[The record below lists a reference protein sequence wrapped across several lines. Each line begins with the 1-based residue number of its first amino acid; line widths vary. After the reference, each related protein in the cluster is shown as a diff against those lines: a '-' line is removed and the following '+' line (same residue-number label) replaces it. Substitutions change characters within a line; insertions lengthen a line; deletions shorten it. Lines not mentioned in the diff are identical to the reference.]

1 MQTALKNAVWLIL
14 AATVAA
20 AQPNPWTD
28 KPFLETPG
36 AFQFAV
42 VADRC
47 GGHREGVFEAALAK
61 ANLLR
66 PRFVMSVG
74 DFIEGYEH
82 DAATLDREWD
92 EVTAAVNQALD
103 MRFFYVPGN
112 HDIHAGDAGGL
123 ASQERWL
130 ARFGRTYY
138 HFVYEQVLFLC
149 LCTEDPPPTS
159 LSEAQIAYFKEALE
173 QNRDVRWTCVF
184 LHKPL
189 WAEADAK
196 GWDALE
202 ALLQDRPYTVFAGH
216 WHNYVKYERNGRA
229 YYVLATSGG
238 SSQLRGEAVGEFDQ
252 LAWVTMTEGGPRV
265 ANLLLDGIRDDR
277 VCTEQSTRYAEALAA
292 GGFVTQEPL
301 TIGSEMFN
309 GGTARLRFKNP
320 LDASVRATVTIAPE
334 FIQWPEPGRI
344 ELTLEPRAEITA
356 DVALQLYQPMPS
368 AMLRPLPVRWTAE
381 VLPADALQPAV
392 SVDGRLA
399 LQVAAPMT
407 SAERGTPV
415 EFDGNLSEWQWL
427 YWQCYVPGAVTGNHE
442 LWTGPEDGS
451 FRFSVE
457 HDDANLYIGIEARDD
472 RLTLVPGRESWKQDG
487 LRVFIDGRNIF
498 TVQSAPGG
506 KEFEEFLL
514 VALSPGEGQTLYR
527 AADLPEGARAVCVT
541 TPDGYNM
548 EIAIPEAYLDE
559 KAGIPWQTARVNI
572 CMTDVDGDP
581 LDPRTYLW
589 WQPDWNGP
597 GDNPQSGVFWHVKP
611 TVTAPGEEGE
621 VPALP

>member
-1 MQTALKNAVWLIL
+1 MDAALRKAVWLIL
-14 AATVAA
+14 VAAVAA
-20 AQPNPWTD
+20 AQPSPWTD

-36 AFQFAV
+36 QFQFAV
-42 VADRC
+42 VGDRS

-74 DFIEGYEH
+74 DFIEGYDH
-82 DAATLDREWD
+82 DAATIDREWD

-112 HDIHAGDAGGL
+112 HDVHWKEKTGL

-138 HFVYEQVLFLC
+138 HFVYENVLFLC

-159 LSEAQIAYFKEALE
+159 MSEEQIAYFKATLE
-173 QNRDVRWTCVF
+173 ENRDVRWTCVF
-184 LHKPL
+184 LHKPM

-196 GWDALE
+196 GWDAFE

-216 WHNYVKYERNGRA
+216 WHNYVKYERKGRA
-229 YYVLATSGG
+229 YYVLATCGG
-238 SSQLRGEAVGEFDQ
+238 SSELRGAAYGEFDH
-252 LAWVTMTEGGPRV
+252 LAWVTMTDDGPRV

-277 VCTEQSTRYAEALAA
+277 VCTEPSTRYAEALGA
-292 GGFVTQEPL
+292 GAFVTQEPWA
-301 TIGSEMFN
+301 IGSEMFS

-320 LDASVRATVTIAPE
+320 VDAPVRATVTIAPE
-334 FIQWPEPGRI
+334 FIQWPEPSRI

-356 DVALQLYQPMPS
+356 DVALNLYQPMPS
-368 AMLRPLPVRWTAE
+368 AMLRPLPVFWTAE
-381 VLPADALQPAV
+381 VLPTDAAQPVV

-407 SAERGTPV
+407 SAKRETPIV
-415 EFDGNLSEWQWL
+415 FDGDLADWQWL
-427 YWQCYVPGAVTGNHE
+427 YWQCYVPGAVTGNHG
-442 LWTGPEDGS
+442 LWNGPQDGS

-457 HDDANLYIGIEARDD
+457 HDEANLYIGIEVIDD
-472 RLTLVPGRESWKQDG
+472 CLTLVPGREAWKQDG
-487 LRVFIDGRNIF
+487 LRIFIDGRNIF

-527 AADLPEGARAVCVT
+527 AGDLPEGTQAVSAT
-541 TPDGYNM
+541 TPDGYVT
-548 EIAIPEAYLDE
+548 EIAIPTRYLDE
-559 KAGIPWQTARVNI
+559 KAGIPWQTARINI

-581 LDPRTYLW
+581 LNPRTYLW

-611 TVTAPGEEGE
+611 TITAPSEEGE
-621 VPALP
+621 APATP